1 MKRIK
6 NITIIGLGLIGGSLA
21 LSLKKFNSG
30 FNITGYDNIPEAL
43 SIALYRNI
51 IDRAADNYED
61 AVKEADLVIIATPV
75 RLIVEVANQIKD
87 KLKKGA
93 ILTDVGSAK
102 VNIVE
107 KMNEILPPDVI
118 FIGGHPMA
126 GSENEGVLSA
136 RQDLFINAFYVLT
149 PTDSTRTEELALL
162 HSLFT
167 KIGAKVITISP
178 GEHDK
183 IVSLISHLPHI
194 ISTNLVA
201 LVDDRQKELNNL
213 FKLCAGGFRDMTRI
227 AASNPKMW
235 LDISFENKNEIINR
249 MKISIQKR
257 IFNMTDEDKK
267 EKFSRPM
274 EKNPNWKG
282 GKTYNYCKCGKR
294 IVENAR
300 CCNKCRPRS
309 GKDNP
314 FFEKHHTVE
323 TKNELSKK
331 RIGKYNGTQN
341 IKFSV
346 DNVEYFSLGDAYNKL
361 KTPIPTI
368 LWRLKSKNKRFENYK
383 YI

>member
-21 LSLKKFNSG
+21 LSLKKFNSD
-30 FNITGYDNIPEAL
+30 FSITGYDNIPEAL

-167 KIGAKVITISP
+167 KTGAKVITISP

-235 LDISFENKNEIINR
+235 LDISFENKNEIINALDGYIGYLNR
-249 MKISIQKR
+249 FKESLMENNEEFVKNHYIQAKEARLNLPKFIDKDISKLYELRIGIPDKHGVLSEITLAISSSGVNIEDISI
-257 IFNMTDEDKK
+257 FHSTEVL
-267 EKFSRPM
+267 
-274 EKNPNWKG
+274 G
-282 GKTYNYCKCGKR
+282 GGILKILIHG
-294 IVENAR
+294 ENAGFVSR
-300 CCNKCRPRS
+300 EAL
-309 GKDNP
+309 
-314 FFEKHHTVE
+314 EKLGYEV
-323 TKNELSKK
+323 SVKK
-331 RIGKYNGTQN
+331 VIGEE
-341 IKFSV
+341 
-346 DNVEYFSLGDAYNKL
+346 D
-361 KTPIPTI
+361 
-368 LWRLKSKNKRFENYK
+368 
-383 YI
+383 

>member
-1 MKRIK
+1 MITGIYKIK
-6 NITIIGLGLIGGSLA
+6 NTI
-21 LSLKKFNSG
+21 N
-30 FNITGYDNIPEAL
+30 NN
-43 SIALYRNI
+43 
-51 IDRAADNYED
+51 NY
-61 AVKEADLVIIATPV
+61 I
-75 RLIVEVANQIKD
+75 
-87 KLKKGA
+87 
-93 ILTDVGSAK
+93 GSAK
-102 VNIVE
+102 NIKRRWDRHRCGLRNNKHENIILQRAWNKYGEENFVF
-107 KMNEILPPDVI
+107 EIIEECNINDLLSLEQTYLNLKPKYN
-118 FIGGHPMA
+118 IGITASG
-126 GSENEGVLSA
+126 GDN
-136 RQDLFINAFYVLT
+136 LT
-149 PTDSTRTEELALL
+149 
-162 HSLFT
+162 
-167 KIGAKVITISP
+167 
-178 GEHDK
+178 
-183 IVSLISHLPHI
+183 
-194 ISTNLVA
+194 
-201 LVDDRQKELNNL
+201 NN
-213 FKLCAGGFRDMTRI
+213 
-227 AASNPKMW
+227 P
-235 LDISFENKNEIINR
+235 NKNEIINR